1 MISFCTRKLMNN
13 QIAQSPKEPGA
24 GLVNLIPFSFWKV
37 TSKLGGPGWFCP
49 SRLLPTPHVSSPPLT
64 FSQQHPH
71 LFLRGEKLI
80 PSAMETCR
88 KSEWKAGASAHES

>member
-49 SRLLPTPHVSSPPLT
+49 SRLLPSPHLLPAAPPPL
-64 FSQQHPH
+64 PE
-71 LFLRGEKLI
+71 RGEINSQCYGNVQKI
-80 PSAMETCR
+80 
-88 KSEWKAGASAHES
+88 

>member
-37 TSKLGGPGWFCP
+37 TSNLGGPGWFCP
-49 SRLLPTPHVSSPPLT
+49 SSQALLTPRHWTQL
-64 FSQQHPH
+64 SQ
-71 LFLRGEKLI
+71 FK
-80 PSAMETCR
+80 
-88 KSEWKAGASAHES
+88 ESLSL